1 MQDNLVKKMAD
12 FEVLLGY
19 YTSRI
24 ICHPLIPP
32 EHVYFS
38 LTNRC
43 NLRCKM
49 CEISKNSTVEE
60 SELST
65 DKVKEIILQ
74 IRDIGINHIIF
85 SGGEPLLRRDL
96 VEIIRFAHE
105 NNIQMVD
112 LITNGTMLDDAIMKE
127 LIDAGLNH
135 MGISIDGL
143 SQTSANIRG
152 QGVFEKVLSNINNL
166 NLYKS
171 KYGRNSPSVGINF
184 TIMGENIQD
193 MVPMVDLAK
202 EMKCLFISFQPVLF
216 NNTKMFINKKNK
228 LWPLAERIEEL
239 RKVIRE
245 LLRLKKESR
254 GANIF
259 TDTDVLNS
267 LPNYFLGKRPK
278 ADFKC
283 YEAIKRIVI
292 TCEGLLWS
300 CQGILGDL
308 NKNTL
313 SQIWYSSKTRKV
325 RQDIKKCKRHCL
337 QDCVYFPSD
346 IEKIAKN
353 ITRANFLSL
362 SSWKDG
368 PEQRL
373 INRIDSYIRILSQN
387 KKTGGSILSK
397 VSHRYALKKA
407 CNKLIRAKRY
417 FLNKFT
423 PVC

>member
-65 DKVKEIILQ
+65 NKVKDTIIQ
-74 IRDIGINHIIF
+74 IRDMGINHIIF
-85 SGGEPLLRRDL
+85 SGGEPLLRKDL

-112 LITNGTMLDDAIMKE
+112 LITNGTMLDGVIVKE
-127 LIDAGLNH
+127 LIEAGLNH

-143 SQTSANIRG
+143 SQTSSNIRG
-152 QGVFEKVLSNINNL
+152 QGVFEKVINNINNL

-171 KYGRNSPSVGINF
+171 KYGRHSPSVGINF

-193 MVPMVDLAK
+193 MLPMVDLAK

-216 NNTKMFINKKNK
+216 NNTKMFINKKNT
-228 LWPLAERIEEL
+228 LWPFAERIEDL
-239 RKVIRE
+239 KKVIRE

-254 GANIF
+254 GVNIF
-259 TDTDVLNS
+259 TDADVLNS
-267 LPNYFLGKRPK
+267 LPNYFLGRRPN
-278 ADFKC
+278 AGFKC

-292 TCEGLLWS
+292 TCEGHLWS

-346 IEKIAKN
+346 IIKIAKN

-368 PEQRL
+368 PETRL
-373 INRIDSYIRILSQN
+373 LNRIDSYVRILSEN
-387 KKTGGSILSK
+387 KKIGGSIFSR
-397 VSHRYALKKA
+397 VAHRYALKQA
-407 CNKLIRAKRY
+407 CNKLITAKKY

-423 PVC
+423 SAC

>member
-19 YTSRI
+19 YTSRVI
-24 ICHPLIPP
+24 AHPLIPP

-43 NLRCKM
+43 NLKCKM
-49 CEISKNSTVEE
+49 CEVSKSSTSQE

-65 DKVKEIILQ
+65 DKVKDIIMQ
-74 IRDIGINHIIF
+74 IRGMGINHIIF
-85 SGGEPLLRRDL
+85 SGGEPLLRKDL
-96 VEIIRFAHE
+96 VEIIKFAHE

-127 LIDAGLNH
+127 LVEAGLNH
-135 MGISIDGL
+135 FGISIDGL
-143 SQTSANIRG
+143 SQTSSGIRG
-152 QGVFEKVLSNINNL
+152 PGVFEKVIKNIDNI

-171 KYGRNSPSVGINF
+171 KDGRHSPSLGINF
-184 TIMGENIQD
+184 TIMGENVHD
-193 MVPMVDLAK
+193 MLPVVDLARRM
-202 EMKCLFISFQPVLF
+202 ECLFVSFQPVLF
-216 NNTKMFINKKNK
+216 NNTKMFINRKNT
-228 LWPLAERIEEL
+228 LWPGAERIKDL
-239 RKVIRE
+239 RKVIQE
-245 LLRLKKESR
+245 LLRLKKESSQV
-254 GANIF
+254 NIF
-259 TDTDVLNS
+259 TDADVLNS
-267 LPNYFLGKRPK
+267 LPDYFLGRRPQ

-292 TCEGLLWS
+292 TCQGHLWS

-313 SQIWYSSKTRKV
+313 SQIWHSRETKKV

-346 IEKIAKN
+346 ILKIAKN

-368 PEQRL
+368 PQARL
-373 INRIDSYIRILSQN
+373 IKKIDFYIKILSEN
-387 KKTGGSILSK
+387 KKTDGSIFSRIF
-397 VSHRYALKKA
+397 HRYAVKNA
-407 CNKLIRAKRY
+407 CNKLIGAKRY
-417 FLNKFT
+417 FLNRYT